1 MVAKE
6 LTMTFV
12 HALIALTIAGL
23 MVGGVVLLLSKKKL
37 PLPPLRIRKAR
48 PPEMVQQ
55 EEAALMELAQRAV
68 SRYPELGS
76 TPAALLSEIKAYCDK
91 TRTGSDI
98 TSRIIL
104 EQMLTAGS
112 LKQARSYWQVHGFL
126 DYRDNFKKTRQ
137 S

>member
-1 MVAKE
+1 
-6 LTMTFV
+6 MTFV
-12 HALIALTIAGL
+12 YALIVLTIAGL
-23 MVGGVVLLLSKKKL
+23 IGGGVVLLLSKKTL
-37 PLPPLRIRKAR
+37 PRTPLRIRKAR

-68 SRYPELGS
+68 SRSPELGS

-104 EQMLTAGS
+104 EKMLTAGS

-126 DYRDNFKKTRQ
+126 DYRDNFKKTR
-137 S
+137 

>member
-1 MVAKE
+1 
-6 LTMTFV
+6 MTFV
-12 HALIALTIAGL
+12 HALIVLTIAGL
-23 MVGGVVLLLSKKKL
+23 IGGGVVLLLSKKKL

-48 PPEMVQQ
+48 PPEMLQQ

-68 SRYPELGS
+68 SRSPELGS

-91 TRTGSDI
+91 TRSGSDI

-104 EQMLTAGS
+104 EKMLTAGS

-126 DYRDNFKKTRQ
+126 DYRDNVKKTHAIVR
-137 S
+137 